1 MLVMLIAFL
10 VAAFSLLCI
19 RVPSVWST
27 LMAIDEPSDPHKLG
41 LVVAYRTFYA
51 TPSPS
56 NAYMFS
62 LDIRKPFP

>member
-10 VAAFSLLCI
+10 IAVFSLLCI
-19 RVPSVWST
+19 HIPSIWST
-27 LMAIDEPSDPHKLG
+27 LMAINKPSDHHKLG
-41 LVVAYRTFYA
+41 LVVAYHMFYA

-62 LDIRKPFP
+62 LNIRKPFP